1 MVLTQVFL
9 SHFQNKEFGVRVI
22 ALYLTDERQAAER
35 GAGDDEVV
43 LRKVPLQQV
52 HVNRLAARSAYEEG
66 GTGALIVFGGDFQSE
81 LLRVGRSTREADT
94 RDGPLIIS
102 ASHFQVLTISWL
114 SSRAAKSERAIVG
127 TEFDVQIVGGRLE
140 APATGVAIELPLVRW
155 CFLRWLYE
163 HQLAAV
169 P

>member
-52 HVNRLAARSAYEEG
+52 HGNRLAARSAYEEG
-66 GTGALIVFGGDFQSE
+66 GTEALIVFRGNFQSE

-94 RDGPLIIS
+94 RGGDGPLIIS
-102 ASHFQVLTISWL
+102 ASHFQVLTSWL

-127 TEFDVQIVGGRLE
+127 TERDVQIVGGRQE
-140 APATGVAIELPLVRW
+140 APAMGAAIELPLVRW
-155 CFLRWLYE
+155 CFLRWLY
-163 HQLAAV
+163 
-169 P
+169 